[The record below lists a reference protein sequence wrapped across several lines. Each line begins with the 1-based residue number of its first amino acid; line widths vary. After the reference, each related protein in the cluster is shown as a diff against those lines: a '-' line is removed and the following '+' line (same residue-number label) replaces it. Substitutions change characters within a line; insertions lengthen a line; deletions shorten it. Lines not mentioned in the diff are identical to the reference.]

1 MNNRTGILL
10 MLAAML
16 GFTLEDVFIKQLSST
31 FSTAQILMTS
41 GVFGSVFFT
50 AVNLRKG
57 HKFLK
62 ADVWTKAIIAR
73 MLGEAIAAVAF
84 VKALSLMPLST
95 VAAVFQVTPLAI
107 TMGAALFLGEQ
118 VGWRR
123 WLAIGLGFIGVMLII
138 KPGVDGF
145 DPSVIWVIIAVLGV
159 VLRDL
164 VTRVIPEHVS
174 SSIISLQA
182 FLAAIVVSST
192 LLIFTSD
199 SLVAVSA
206 KNSSLFAGAIV
217 FGIAGYYAIVSAMR
231 VGDASIVAP
240 FRYTRLL
247 FSLTTGMIIFGER
260 LDNLSLLG
268 SVIIIGTGLY
278 TFLRERR
285 LGMEKE
291 QLKQNLS
298 N

>member
-1 MNNRTGILL
+1 
-10 MLAAML
+10 
-16 GFTLEDVFIKQLSST
+16 
-31 FSTAQILMTS
+31 MTS
-41 GVFGSVFFT
+41 GLFGSIFFI
-50 AVNLRKG
+50 AIRIIKG
-57 HKFLK
+57 HKFLR
-62 ADVWTKAIIAR
+62 ADIWTRATIAR

-123 WLAIGLGFIGVMLII
+123 WLAIGIGFIGVMLII

-145 DPSVIWVIIAVLGV
+145 DPSVIWVMIAVLGV

-164 VTRVIPEHVS
+164 VTRVIPKHVT

-182 FLAAIVVSST
+182 FLAAIVVSSA
-192 LLIFTSD
+192 LLLFTSD
-199 SLVAVSA
+199 SLVVVSA
-206 KNSSLFAGAIV
+206 KNSGLFAGAIV

-278 TFLRERR
+278 TFLRERK
-285 LGMEKE
+285 LGLSKEKLE
-291 QLKQNLS
+291 LNGTG
-298 N
+298 

>member
-1 MNNRTGILL
+1 
-10 MLAAML
+10 
-16 GFTLEDVFIKQLSST
+16 
-31 FSTAQILMTS
+31 
-41 GVFGSVFFT
+41 
-50 AVNLRKG
+50 
-57 HKFLK
+57 
-62 ADVWTKAIIAR
+62 
-73 MLGEAIAAVAF
+73 
-84 VKALSLMPLST
+84 MPLST

-231 VGDASIVAP
+231 VGHASIVAP

>member
-62 ADVWTKAIIAR
+62 ADVWTKATIAR

-164 VTRVIPEHVS
+164 VTRVIPEYVS

-199 SLVAVSA
+199 SLILVSA

-285 LGMEKE
+285 LGIEKE

>member
-1 MNNRTGILL
+1 

-16 GFTLEDVFIKQLSST
+16 GFTLEDVFIKQLSNT

-41 GVFGSVFFT
+41 GVFGSIFFT
-50 AVNLRKG
+50 AVNISKG

-62 ADVWTKAIIAR
+62 ADVWTKATIAR

-123 WLAIGLGFIGVMLII
+123 WLAISIGFIGVMLII
-138 KPGVDGF
+138 KPGVDSF

-164 VTRVIPEHVS
+164 VTRVIPKHVT

-182 FLAAIVVSST
+182 FLAAIVVSAA
-192 LLIFTSD
+192 LLVFTSD
-199 SLVAVSA
+199 SLIAVST
-206 KNSSLFAGAIV
+206 KNSTLFAGAIV

-268 SVIIIGTGLY
+268 SAIIIGTGLY

-285 LGMEKE
+285 LDLEKE
-291 QLKQNLS
+291 KLEQDLTS
-298 N
+298 

>member
-50 AVNLRKG
+50 TVNLRKG
-57 HKFLK
+57 YKFLK
-62 ADVWTKAIIAR
+62 ADVWTKATIAR

>member
-62 ADVWTKAIIAR
+62 ADVWTKATIAR

-285 LGMEKE
+285 LGTEKE

>member
-1 MNNRTGILL
+1 

-16 GFTLEDVFIKQLSST
+16 GFTLEDVFIKQLSNT

-41 GVFGSVFFT
+41 GVFGSIFFT
-50 AVNLRKG
+50 AVNISKG
-57 HKFLK
+57 HKFLR
-62 ADVWTKAIIAR
+62 ADVWTKATIAR

-123 WLAIGLGFIGVMLII
+123 WLAIGIGFIGVMLII

-145 DPSVIWVIIAVLGV
+145 DPSVIWVMIAVLGV

-164 VTRVIPEHVS
+164 VTRVIPKHVT

-182 FLAAIVVSST
+182 FLAAIVVSSA
-192 LLIFTSD
+192 LLLFTSD
-199 SLVAVSA
+199 SLVVVSA
-206 KNSSLFAGAIV
+206 KSSGLFAGAIV

-278 TFLRERR
+278 TFLRERK
-285 LGMEKE
+285 LGLEKE
-291 QLKQNLS
+291 KFELNGTG
-298 N
+298 

>member
-62 ADVWTKAIIAR
+62 ADVWTKATIAR

-199 SLVAVSA
+199 SLILVSA

>member
-62 ADVWTKAIIAR
+62 ADVWTKATIAR

-285 LGMEKE
+285 LGIEKE

>member
-1 MNNRTGILL
+1 
-10 MLAAML
+10 MLVAMA
-16 GFTLEDVFIKQLSST
+16 GFTLEDVFIKQLSTT
-31 FSTAQILMTS
+31 FSTGQIIMTS
-41 GVFGSVFFT
+41 GVFSSMFFT
-50 AVNLRKG
+50 IVCLTKG
-57 HKFLK
+57 HKILSP
-62 ADVWTKAIIAR
+62 DVWTRATFTR

-84 VKALSLMPLST
+84 VKALTLIPLST

-107 TMGAALFLGEQ
+107 TMGAALFLREK

-123 WLAIGLGFIGVMLII
+123 WVAITIGFFGVMLII

-145 DPSVIWVIIAVLGV
+145 DPSVFWVILAVVGV

-164 VTRVIPEHVS
+164 VTRIIPAKVS

-182 FLAAIVVSST
+182 FLAAIVVST
-192 LLIFTSD
+192 ILLLITSD
-199 SLVAVSA
+199 TLVTVSA
-206 KNSSLFAGAIV
+206 KESVLYAGAIV

-260 LDNLSLLG
+260 LDYLSILG

-278 TFLRERR
+278 TFLREKQ
-285 LGMEKE
+285 LAEAE
-291 QLKQNLS
+291 QPNKFADDRAR
-298 N
+298 